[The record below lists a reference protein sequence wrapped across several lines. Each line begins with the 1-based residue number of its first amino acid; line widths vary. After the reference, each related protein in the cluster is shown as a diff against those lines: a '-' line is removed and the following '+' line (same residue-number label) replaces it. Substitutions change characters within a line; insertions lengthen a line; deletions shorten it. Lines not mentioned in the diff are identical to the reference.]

1 MIYEYK
7 IKTSRQN
14 NINYIS
20 YLGTKK
26 SLRYKKNLEFIYLI
40 IYSSL
45 IIAALTVFSIYLGKD
60 IVKTNAIHLSLKI
73 IIPIV
78 FYIGM
83 IIFSLFLIGSI
94 FINIRD
100 LRIIDDELNSFNNK
114 STLKEHPFEKDS
126 ALKLMRNKLE
136 KDEIFLKFF
145 NYIKE
150 NFSEEKNEI
159 ESVNNIFSLSPRLLV
174 EIFKEFDLKNI
185 DEQLKNFFQFHKKNQ
200 NISWQEET
208 SSTNL
213 KENLKENII
222 SFVSKIRGVYE
233 EICQDQC
240 NKLNKMIKNH
250 NIKFEINDYRDLVQ
264 SIPNNDIYDIE
275 SIINNKIDINNQSNN
290 TKISEFLEII
300 NSNNTVKQPMEEER
314 FLYHHPIG
322 FILSGI
328 KCLAEK
334 CI

>member
-126 ALKLMRNKLE
+126 ALKLMRNK
-136 KDEIFLKFF
+136 
-145 NYIKE
+145 
-150 NFSEEKNEI
+150 
-159 ESVNNIFSLSPRLLV
+159 
-174 EIFKEFDLKNI
+174 
-185 DEQLKNFFQFHKKNQ
+185 
-200 NISWQEET
+200 
-208 SSTNL
+208 ST
-213 KENLKENII
+213 
-222 SFVSKIRGVYE
+222 
-233 EICQDQC
+233 
-240 NKLNKMIKNH
+240 
-250 NIKFEINDYRDLVQ
+250 
-264 SIPNNDIYDIE
+264 
-275 SIINNKIDINNQSNN
+275 
-290 TKISEFLEII
+290 
-300 NSNNTVKQPMEEER
+300 
-314 FLYHHPIG
+314 
-322 FILSGI
+322 
-328 KCLAEK
+328 
-334 CI
+334 